1 MHCFLVLLNTCN
13 MNIFKKNY
21 KTIKLK
27 QMLKHIVSFYIK
39 DIDCNITKLFWNIK
53 KFRFFSLS
61 WLYDRK
67 FNMTEMFD

>member
-27 QMLKHIVSFYIK
+27 QMLKHFVSFYIK

-53 KFRFFSLS
+53 
-61 WLYDRK
+61 
-67 FNMTEMFD
+67 NV

>member
-13 MNIFKKNY
+13 MNIY

-27 QMLKHIVSFYIK
+27 QMLKHIMSFHNK

-53 KFRFFSLS
+53 MFRFF
-61 WLYDRK
+61 
-67 FNMTEMFD
+67 FIIMVI

>member
-13 MNIFKKNY
+13 MNILKKND

-27 QMLKHIVSFYIK
+27 QMLKHIGSFYIK

-53 KFRFFSLS
+53 MFRFF
-61 WLYDRK
+61 
-67 FNMTEMFD
+67 

>member
-1 MHCFLVLLNTCN
+1 

-53 KFRFFSLS
+53 MFRLS

-67 FNMTEMFD
+67 FKMTEIHV

>member
-13 MNIFKKNY
+13 MNIY

-27 QMLKHIVSFYIK
+27 QMLKHIMSFHNT

-53 KFRFFSLS
+53 MFRFFSLS

>member
-1 MHCFLVLLNTCN
+1 
-13 MNIFKKNY
+13 
-21 KTIKLK
+21 
-27 QMLKHIVSFYIK
+27 MLKHIVSFYIK

-53 KFRFFSLS
+53 MFRFFTLS